1 MGIVAKFICLVV
13 IAGLI
18 VPAARGGELAVLLVD
33 QENRPV
39 ADAVI
44 VLHALDS
51 ETPGLAPMAG
61 LQIAQANLQF
71 VPDLLIVPVGSDV
84 SFSNSDMTGHHVYS
98 FSPAKPFNVHMIA
111 QGEAESIVFDRVGLV
126 VIGCNIH
133 DSMVGFIH
141 VVDTPWS
148 GIAGA
153 DGTVSIGDVPAGRY
167 RMEIWHAAQAA
178 PHNLLTG
185 EISLGDAPVNLT
197 RDLNLRSQRQRRN
210 RYE

>member
-1 MGIVAKFICLVV
+1 MGIIAKIICLAV
-13 IAGLI
+13 IAGLLT
-18 VPAARGGELAVLLVD
+18 PAARGGELAVLVVD
-33 QENRPV
+33 QDNRPI

-44 VLHALDS
+44 TLHALDS
-51 ETPGLAPMAG
+51 ETPGLTPVTG

-98 FSPAKPFNVHMIA
+98 FSPAKPFNVQMIA

-126 VIGCNIH
+126 AIGCNIH

-148 GIAGA
+148 GISDA
-153 DGTVSIGDVPAGRY
+153 DGMISIDDVPSGRY
-167 RMEIWHAAQAA
+167 RMEIWHGAQAA
-178 PHNLLTG
+178 PDNLISV
-185 EISLGDAPVNLT
+185 EISLGAAPVSLT
-197 RDLNLRSQRQRRN
+197 REINLRSQRQRRN